1 MKRAFNMKQKAFLIA
16 FKGLS
21 LKQKQNFERSEST
34 FN

>member
-21 LKQKQNFERSEST
+21 LKQKQNFWKVRVHL
-34 FN
+34 